1 VWILNTTHATSNK
14 YACTTWPTQG
24 TRVGQVQDNEK
35 LLADVSRMTSAANH
49 DTPASKSTTL
59 GAAGSDLA
67 RGWGQYELWLQLGW
81 QDIKQRYRRSTLGP
95 LWITIATGVMSL
107 ALGLLYSMLFQISVR
122 EFLPHVT
129 VGFIVWGFISGCIKD
144 GANVFI
150 ENEGLIKQLPSALSV
165 HVYRLVWRQLLF
177 FAHNMVIWLI
187 LVLVFRIDLGW
198 NVFLFIPALALMVI
212 NGVWVTMLFG
222 IIATRF
228 RDVAPLLE
236 ALVQLLF
243 YVTPIV
249 WTTKTLRDQ
258 GGEVAQRARI
268 AELNPLYH
276 YLEVVRAPLIG
287 EPLAAYHWGIVLAGT
302 VIGLF
307 LAMIAMR
314 QWRFRVPYWV

>member
-1 VWILNTTHATSNK
+1 MTTNASSE
-14 YACTTWPTQG
+14 P
-24 TRVGQVQDNEK
+24 
-35 LLADVSRMTSAANH
+35 
-49 DTPASKSTTL
+49 PASKSTTL
-59 GAAGSDLA
+59 SMAFRDLVS
-67 RGWGQYELWLQLGW
+67 GWRQNELWLQLGW

-95 LWITIATGVMSL
+95 LWITIATGVMAL

-129 VGFIVWGFISGCIKD
+129 VGFIIWGFIAGCIKD
-144 GANVFI
+144 GSDIFI

-165 HVYRLVWRQLLF
+165 HVYRLVWRQVLF
-177 FAHNMVIWLI
+177 LAHNMVIWVL
-187 LVLVFRIDLGW
+187 LVIVFRIPLSL
-198 NVFLFIPALALMVI
+198 NTLLAIPALALLVI

-236 ALVQLLF
+236 SLVQLLF

-249 WTTKTLRDQ
+249 WTTQTLRDQ

-276 YLEVVRAPLIG
+276 YLEIVRAPLVG
-287 EPLAAYHWGIVLAGT
+287 REVALYHWGIVGACTVVGLLLALL
-302 VIGLF
+302 V
-307 LAMIAMR
+307 MR

>member
-1 VWILNTTHATSNK
+1 M
-14 YACTTWPTQG
+14 
-24 TRVGQVQDNEK
+24 QDNEQ
-35 LLADVSRMTSAANH
+35 LLADVSRMTSAAH
-49 DTPASKSTTL
+49 DHTPPSTSTTL
-59 GAAGSDLA
+59 GAAASDLA
-67 RGWGQYELWLQLGW
+67 RGWGQHELWLQLGW

-187 LVLVFRIDLGW
+187 LVLVFRIPLGW
-198 NVFLFIPALALMVI
+198 NLFLFIPALALMVI

-249 WTTKTLRDQ
+249 WTTKTLREQ

-287 EPLAAYHWGIVLAGT
+287 EPVAAYHWGIVLAGT

>member
-1 VWILNTTHATSNK
+1 
-14 YACTTWPTQG
+14 
-24 TRVGQVQDNEK
+24 
-35 LLADVSRMTSAANH
+35 MTSAANH

>member
-1 VWILNTTHATSNK
+1 
-14 YACTTWPTQG
+14 
-24 TRVGQVQDNEK
+24 
-35 LLADVSRMTSAANH
+35 M
-49 DTPASKSTTL
+49 
-59 GAAGSDLA
+59 
-67 RGWGQYELWLQLGW
+67 
-81 QDIKQRYRRSTLGP
+81 
-95 LWITIATGVMSL
+95 
-107 ALGLLYSMLFQISVR
+107 
-122 EFLPHVT
+122 
-129 VGFIVWGFISGCIKD
+129 
-144 GANVFI
+144 
-150 ENEGLIKQLPSALSV
+150 
-165 HVYRLVWRQLLF
+165 
-177 FAHNMVIWLI
+177 IWLI
-187 LVLVFRIDLGW
+187 LVLVFRLDLGW

-287 EPLAAYHWGIVLAGT
+287 EPLAAYHWVIVLAGT

>member
-1 VWILNTTHATSNK
+1 M
-14 YACTTWPTQG
+14 
-24 TRVGQVQDNEK
+24 QDNEK

>member
-1 VWILNTTHATSNK
+1 
-14 YACTTWPTQG
+14 
-24 TRVGQVQDNEK
+24 
-35 LLADVSRMTSAANH
+35 MTSDADH
-49 DTPASKSTTL
+49 DTPPSKSKTM
-59 GAAGSDLA
+59 GMAFQDLV

-95 LWITIATGVMSL
+95 LWITIATGVMAL
-107 ALGLLYSMLFQISVR
+107 ALGLLYSMLFQIEIR

-129 VGFIVWGFISGCIKD
+129 VGFIVWGFISGCVKD

-177 FAHNMVIWLI
+177 FAHNIVIWVLLVI
-187 LVLVFRIDLGW
+187 IFRIPLTLQTLLAVPAMLLLVL
-198 NVFLFIPALALMVI
+198 

-249 WTTKTLRDQ
+249 WTTQTLKEQ
-258 GGEVAQRARI
+258 GGDVAKRALL
-268 AELNPLYH
+268 AEINPLYH
-276 YLEVVRAPLIG
+276 YLEIVRAPMIDQ
-287 EPLAAYHWGIVLAGT
+287 PVAAYHWGIVGICTL
-302 VIGLF
+302 IGLGVT
-307 LAMIAMR
+307 LLAMR
-314 QWRFRVPYWV
+314 QMRFRVPYWV

>member
-1 VWILNTTHATSNK
+1 M
-14 YACTTWPTQG
+14 
-24 TRVGQVQDNEK
+24 GQVQDNEK

>member
-1 VWILNTTHATSNK
+1 
-14 YACTTWPTQG
+14 
-24 TRVGQVQDNEK
+24 VQDNEQ
-35 LLADVSRMTSAANH
+35 LLADVSRMTSAAH
-49 DTPASKSTTL
+49 DHTPPSTSTTL
-59 GAAGSDLA
+59 GAAASDLA
-67 RGWGQYELWLQLGW
+67 RGWGQHELWLQLGW

-187 LVLVFRIDLGW
+187 LVLVFRIPLGW
-198 NVFLFIPALALMVI
+198 NLFLFIPALALMVV

-249 WTTKTLRDQ
+249 WTTKTLREQ

-287 EPLAAYHWGIVLAGT
+287 EPVAAYHWGIVLAGT

>member
-1 VWILNTTHATSNK
+1 M
-14 YACTTWPTQG
+14 
-24 TRVGQVQDNEK
+24 QDNEK

-150 ENEGLIKQLPSALSV
+150 ENEGLIKQLPSSLSV

>member
-1 VWILNTTHATSNK
+1 MWLLNTTHATSTK
-14 YACTTWPTQG
+14 YACTTWPAQG
-24 TRVGQVQDNEK
+24 TRVERVQDNEQ
-35 LLADVSRMTSAANH
+35 LLADVSRMTSAAH
-49 DTPASKSTTL
+49 DHTPASKSTTL
-59 GAAGSDLA
+59 SASASDLA
-67 RGWGQYELWLQLGW
+67 RGWNQYELWLQLGW

-187 LVLVFRIDLGW
+187 LVLVFRIPLGW

-249 WTTKTLRDQ
+249 WTTKTLREQD
-258 GGEVAQRARI
+258 GEVAQRARI

-287 EPLAAYHWGIVLAGT
+287 EPVAAYHWGIVLAGT